1 MDLKDQD
8 PQMSVLQSHG
18 LVHIQMYMYMIYM
31 CVCTYRLL
39 KFRVLVFERQEENN
53 AEILNHTV
61 VLKLAMTKESY
72 CF

>member
-1 MDLKDQD
+1 
-8 PQMSVLQSHG
+8 
-18 LVHIQMYMYMIYM
+18 M

-39 KFRVLVFERQEENN
+39 KFRVLVFEREEENN